1 MGNFLSRIFR
11 GLNLLTLHET
21 INDIVKKPRFLNEIF
36 KNNYKYLYPVIL
48 FKCQFCHFLF
58 SKSLIV

>member
-48 FKCQFCHFLF
+48 FKC
-58 SKSLIV
+58 